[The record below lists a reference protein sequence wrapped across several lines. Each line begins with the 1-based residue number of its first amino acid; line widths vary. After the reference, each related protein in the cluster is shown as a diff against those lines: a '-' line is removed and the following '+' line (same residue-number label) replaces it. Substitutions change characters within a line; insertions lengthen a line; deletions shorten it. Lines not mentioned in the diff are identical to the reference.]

1 MTSLKNKFREEF
13 LKSFR
18 EELFKEDKVEN
29 EITNDMSSVKKT
41 NIVRTDEEMLDLYK
55 DSDKEG
61 EIIPLD
67 F

>member
-55 DSDKEG
+55 DSDKER
-61 EIIPLD
+61 EIIPL
-67 F
+67 